1 MDDNLLDLR
10 AEVFEQYGYNKPNAK
25 KTFRPRRLTTYLVK
39 YSYESV
45 GEKY

>member
-25 KTFRPRRLTTYLVK
+25 KLLDLD
-39 YSYESV
+39 
-45 GEKY
+45 G